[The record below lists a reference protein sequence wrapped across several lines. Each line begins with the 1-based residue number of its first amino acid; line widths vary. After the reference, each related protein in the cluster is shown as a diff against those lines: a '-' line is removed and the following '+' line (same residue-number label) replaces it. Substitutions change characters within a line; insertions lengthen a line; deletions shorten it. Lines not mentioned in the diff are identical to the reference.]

1 MSMWYIRRRQ
11 VYSVFVNPTSKEVYR
26 APSTTLSPGPWI
38 CTRKPATV
46 WFSLQVSC
54 FWYSSQGSSQRV
66 RSSIPYCASI
76 KGSDT
81 VSPYWSSEILFLLI
95 VWLWEQV
102 EETIKI
108 QELHKYQSALWKQ
121 LRKQIL
127 QSEDSFSKK
136 KYQNFGHKAKKQQSS
151 KFMKLLHGLQG
162 MLFQALASVLSRSLS
177 PKGAM

>member
-1 MSMWYIRRRQ
+1 MEKTG
-11 VYSVFVNPTSKEVYR
+11 VYSVFVNSTYKEVYG
-26 APSTTLSPGPWI
+26 APSIILSSGPWI

-46 WFSLQVSC
+46 WFSLRVSR
-54 FWYSSQGSSQRV
+54 FWFSSQDSSQRLI
-66 RSSIPYCASI
+66 SSIPYRAII
-76 KGSDT
+76 KGSDI
-81 VSPYWSSEILFLLI
+81 VSTYWLSEILFHLL

-127 QSEDSFSKK
+127 QSEGSFSKN
-136 KYQNFGHKAKKQQSS
+136 KYQNFGQKAKKQQPS

-162 MLFQALASVLSRSLS
+162 TLFQALAGVLSRSLS